1 MKGQR
6 NNNSGAVLVMALFV
20 AVGLVGLVYHVS
32 GVGEAALEQQTMQD
46 AADATVFSAA
56 TVNARGM
63 NILALL
69 NLIMV
74 ACLTILIALRL
85 VQALLI
91 VATATLAVCCAIPIP
106 GAQACCAA
114 VYPLYEIQDTVDT
127 IADEYEEVAKVIIRG
142 LSSAGEAIKELV
154 PPLALAE
161 GVIISAKKPYSPP
174 ANVGVVWPAF
184 DGLPVKKGTYGELC
198 KRAGQNVT
206 APMEYIAGDSAGAF
220 FDAIGGLL
228 GGLSKTF
235 SSYFCGDDGNGGTP
249 DRPKK
254 KHLTMDVGYPP
265 GKEEDESGMFKCAQL
280 AEFQRVDSNGRCT
293 NNPCRDCTRMGC
305 EFCLDAMKN
314 TANFVKGKWTI
325 VQNEWAE
332 WIEKETLK
340 VVKVATTKDKW
351 HRSDPVAGNPC
362 NSAYNPHSEPYLT
375 PACNGYNSVWEWTT
389 PSDVPTS
396 IPKPGDYR
404 PKPICETIWQKD
416 VPRHK
421 WDWYFQKAE
430 KNYDARQ
437 MPEAMSLKTN
447 TIYVALTSCVVK
459 EKIDIE
465 AKGES
470 VADSDEDKEEMAPW
484 VLDKDRYEDESTMMS
499 IVEGNTKSRT
509 RKNKVAIA
517 THKKRDT
524 TSLNA
529 RFSFA
534 SAEYY
539 SQNSLSESMWHMKW
553 LSRLKRFK
561 MDSNSGDESSHSRGN
576 SEDGAVQNNSQP
588 EPPIMNAAKNSLSNR
603 LGKGVQIDDFI
614 LH

>member
-1 MKGQR
+1 MKVHND
-6 NNNSGAVLVMALFV
+6 NNGGAVLVMALFV

-91 VATATLAVCCAIPIP
+91 AATATLAVCCAIPIP
-106 GAQACCAA
+106 GAQACCGA

-127 IADEYEEVAKVIIRG
+127 IADEYEEVAKVIIKG

-161 GVIISAKKPYSPP
+161 GVIVSAKKPYSPP
-174 ANVGVVWPAF
+174 ANIGVVWPAF

-206 APMEYIAGDSAGAF
+206 APMEYITGDSAGAF

-249 DRPKK
+249 GRPKK
-254 KHLTMDVGYPP
+254 KSLIREVGYPP
-265 GKEEDESGMFKCAQL
+265 GKEENDSGMFKCAQL
-280 AEFQRVDSNGRCT
+280 GELQRPDFKGRCT

-305 EFCLDAMKN
+305 QFCLDAMKN
-314 TANFVKGKWTI
+314 SSNFVKGKWTI
-325 VQNEWAE
+325 VQNEWVE
-332 WIEKETLK
+332 WIEKGTLT

-351 HRSDPVAGNPC
+351 YSSDPIEGNPC
-362 NSAYNPHSEPYLT
+362 NSAYNPHSQPYLT
-375 PACNGYNSVWEWTT
+375 QACRGYNTLWEWTA

-396 IPKPGDYR
+396 IPNPRDYR
-404 PKPICETIWQKD
+404 PRPICETIWQED

-421 WDWYFQKAE
+421 WDWYFQQAGKHYQE
-430 KNYDARQ
+430 SQ
-437 MPEAMSLKTN
+437 MPEAMAHKKN
-447 TIYVALTSCVVK
+447 TLYVALTSCIVE

-465 AKGES
+465 AKGDS
-470 VADSDEDKEEMAPW
+470 VAGSDEDKEEMAPW
-484 VLDKDRYEDESTMMS
+484 VLDEDRYEDESTMMS
-499 IVEGNTKSRT
+499 VVEGNTRSRT
-509 RKNKVAIA
+509 RKNNVAIA
-517 THKKRDT
+517 THKKRNA
-524 TSLNA
+524 TSSNA

-539 SQNSLSESMWHMKW
+539 SQNSLGESMWHMKW

-561 MDSNSGDESSHSRGN
+561 LDFDSDDETSNSGGSTS
-576 SEDGAVQNNSQP
+576 DGTVQSNNKQG
-588 EPPIMNAAKNSLSNR
+588 PPILNGVKSSLANR